1 MENERHSLSSLPML
15 ARLDHLDFIIKNM
28 EKQEN
33 NYNPKW
39 REIENGVMTR
49 GRPALDTAVRDAYFK
64 GSLLE
69 RVAAL
74 ENRLFQLC
82 MELESSSTSSTSTGG
97 SGGEPSSQRAKRDSL
112 RTLPTFSNIN
122 PFHIPKQ
129 HHDTPP
135 PALANNTNDKPDT
148 QRLNTTSRRLRKGK
162 RRSRKRSSPRR
173 RRQRRMLKALANPRR
188 PNPPRNGL
196 TFLY

>member
-148 QRLNTTSRRLRKGK
+148 QAAEEGK
-162 RRSRKRSSPRR
+162 EKKQKTKQPKEKKAAADAKSTCKSKKAKSPKKWSHFS
-173 RRQRRMLKALANPRR
+173 LL
-188 PNPPRNGL
+188 GC
-196 TFLY
+196 